1 MQQAGK
7 HTEQAMRFAL
17 SSTAIGLALA
27 AAAITAAHAQTIFT
41 PDTATVAMPATEM
54 VQTTETVRTI
64 RPLRPH
70 ARQVVTTRTVTR
82 QIVPTTT
89 VVTRTVPA
97 TQPFYDEAVEA
108 PIADSPQPLYDTVAA
123 PVDDG
128 AMAAPAYGGPAYGAP
143 PYGAMAAPAY
153 RYVYEP
159 NQILVIDPASGIAV
173 QSIPR

>member
-1 MQQAGK
+1 
-7 HTEQAMRFAL
+7 MRFAF

-27 AAAITAAHAQTIFT
+27 AAAVTAAHAQTIIT
-41 PDTATVAMPATEM
+41 PDAAVAAPATVT

-97 TQPFYDEAVEA
+97 PQPLYDEAVEA
-108 PIADSPQPLYDTVAA
+108 PIADSPRPLYDTVAA

-128 AMAAPAYGGPAYGAP
+128 AMAAPAYGAPA
-143 PYGAMAAPAY
+143 YGAMAAPAY

-159 NQILVIDPASGIAV
+159 DRILVIDSASGIAV

>member
-1 MQQAGK
+1 
-7 HTEQAMRFAL
+7 MRFAF

-27 AAAITAAHAQTIFT
+27 AAAVTAAHAQTIIT
-41 PDTATVAMPATEM
+41 PDAATVAVPATET
-54 VQTTETVRTI
+54 VQTTQTVRTI

-70 ARQVVTTRTVTR
+70 ARQVVTTRTITR
-82 QIVPTTT
+82 QIMPTTT

-97 TQPFYDEAVEA
+97 PQPLYDEAVEA

-123 PVDDG
+123 PVDNG
-128 AMAAPAYGGPAYGAP
+128 AMAPSAYGAPAYGAP
-143 PYGAMAAPAY
+143 AYGAMTAPAY

-159 NQILVIDPASGIAV
+159 DRILVIDPTSGIAV

>member
-1 MQQAGK
+1 
-7 HTEQAMRFAL
+7 MRFVF
-17 SSTAIGLALA
+17 SSTAISLALA

-41 PDTATVAMPATEM
+41 PDAATIAMPATET

-97 TQPFYDEAVEA
+97 TQPLYDEAVEA

-128 AMAAPAYGGPAYGAP
+128 AIAAPAYGAPA
-143 PYGAMAAPAY
+143 YGAMAAPAY

-159 NQILVIDPASGIAV
+159 ENPDHRSGLRHCRAV
-173 QSIPR
+173 DSALKKPEVQ

>member
-1 MQQAGK
+1 
-7 HTEQAMRFAL
+7 MRFAF

-27 AAAITAAHAQTIFT
+27 AAAVTAAHAQTYIT
-41 PDTATVAMPATEM
+41 PDATTVAAPATET

-70 ARQVVTTRTVTR
+70 ARQVVTTRTITR

-89 VVTRTVPA
+89 LVTRSVPA
-97 TQPFYDEAVEA
+97 SQPLYDEAVEA

-128 AMAAPAYGGPAYGAP
+128 AMVAPAYGAP
-143 PYGAMAAPAY
+143 AYGAPAYGAMAAPTY

-159 NQILVIDPASGIAV
+159 DRILVIDPTSGIAV

>member
-1 MQQAGK
+1 MQPAGK
-7 HTEQAMRFAL
+7 HTEQAMRFAF

-27 AAAITAAHAQTIFT
+27 AAAVTAAHAQTIIT
-41 PDTATVAMPATEM
+41 PDAATVAVPATET

-97 TQPFYDEAVEA
+97 TQPLYDEAVEA

-123 PVDDG
+123 PVDNG
-128 AMAAPAYGGPAYGAP
+128 AMAAPAYGAPA
-143 PYGAMAAPAY
+143 YGAMAAPAY

-159 NQILVIDPASGIAV
+159 DRILVIDPTSGITV

>member
-1 MQQAGK
+1 MRPDDLDAAGRQTYGAG
-7 HTEQAMRFAL
+7 HESCFFLDRYRSCARSCGSHGSARPNDH
-17 SSTAIGLALA
+17 
-27 AAAITAAHAQTIFT
+27 HAERRDFRT
-41 PDTATVAMPATEM
+41 PATET

-97 TQPFYDEAVEA
+97 TQPLYDEAVEA

-128 AMAAPAYGGPAYGAP
+128 A
-143 PYGAMAAPAY
+143 Y
-153 RYVYEP
+153 RCSR
-159 NQILVIDPASGIAV
+159 LWSARLWSHGC
-173 QSIPR
+173 SRLSLCL

>member
-1 MQQAGK
+1 MQPAGK
-7 HTEQAMRFAL
+7 HTEQAMRFAF

-27 AAAITAAHAQTIFT
+27 AAAVTAAHAQTYIT
-41 PDTATVAMPATEM
+41 PDATTVAAPATET

-70 ARQVVTTRTVTR
+70 ARQVVTTRTITR

-89 VVTRTVPA
+89 LVTRSVPA
-97 TQPFYDEAVEA
+97 SQPLYDEAVEA

-128 AMAAPAYGGPAYGAP
+128 AMVAPAYGAP
-143 PYGAMAAPAY
+143 AYGAMAAPTY

-159 NQILVIDPASGIAV
+159 DRILVIDPTSGIAV

>member
-1 MQQAGK
+1 
-7 HTEQAMRFAL
+7 MRFAF

-27 AAAITAAHAQTIFT
+27 AAAVTAAHAQTYIT
-41 PDTATVAMPATEM
+41 RGPTATFVAPATET

-70 ARQVVTTRTVTR
+70 VRQVVTTRTVTR
-82 QIVPTTT
+82 RFVPAQT
-89 VVTRTVPA
+89 VVARTIAAAP
-97 TQPFYDEAVEA
+97 QPLYDEAVEA

-123 PVDDG
+123 PGMVDAG
-128 AMAAPAYGGPAYGAP
+128 AMAAPG
-143 PYGAMAAPAY
+143 Y

-159 NQILVIDPASGIAV
+159 DRILVIDPTTGIAV